1 MTAVLVELKLPSTES
16 DDLEFVE
23 DLDVLVESSK
33 CSCNAGDDN
42 PYWPMMWVPACP
54 HVGTHHA
61 VLAFPH
67 ATAG

>member
-1 MTAVLVELKLPSTES
+1 MTAVHLDIEFRPTES

-42 PYWPMMWVPACP
+42 PY
-54 HVGTHHA
+54 
-61 VLAFPH
+61 
-67 ATAG
+67 